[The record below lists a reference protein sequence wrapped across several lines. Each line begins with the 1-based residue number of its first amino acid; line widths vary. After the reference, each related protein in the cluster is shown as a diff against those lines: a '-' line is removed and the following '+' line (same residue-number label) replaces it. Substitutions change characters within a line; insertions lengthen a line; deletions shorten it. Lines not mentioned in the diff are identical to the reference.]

1 MCFPTLVTQ
10 DEYATLRDF
19 LPEIIPIEELKELL
33 VDFNMY
39 SEGAGLN
46 FDDKKLKIKNP
57 LWKTDPPIVEATN
70 KLKNVLVKLNDLA
83 GKVIYHAKRLD
94 PLKYLDNMSEADEL
108 VVKFEI
114 VKNLNHEFPED
125 FNENTYMASLGK
137 SLRYMFNQ

>member
-1 MCFPTLVTQ
+1 MCFPTLVTE

-19 LPEIIPIEELKELL
+19 LPEMIPIEELKELL

-46 FDDKKLKIKNP
+46 FDDKNFAIKNP
-57 LWKTDPPIVEATN
+57 LWKTDPLIVEATS
-70 KLKNVLVKLNDLA
+70 KLKNVLIKLNDLA

-114 VKNLNHEFPED
+114 MKNLIQEFPED
-125 FNENTYMASLGK
+125 FNEKTYMASLCCIF
-137 SLRYMFNQ
+137 YI